1 MTLSSNQPRQMSL
14 HQPQPDNYSFLL
26 RALSGGVAGM
36 IETSVTMP
44 LETTKTIQQL
54 QTGPSSSLLSTAQY
68 IRTHKGLAGFYYGM
82 PACLVQASGKV
93 AIRFSFYGMY
103 QKQLQNYFGTCEA
116 AGGNINSYPNMMKG
130 TAGLL
135 AGSSEALWIT
145 PCERLKTL
153 RVSQVDVETRNQ
165 QFTSMAHTLRRLNG
179 PLDLYVGFVPTSIRN
194 GLAVGGR
201 FLMYDQF
208 KETLADLDS
217 DKEKL
222 WWHPIMCGFAVG
234 AVTTVLSQPAD
245 VVKSRM
251 QGHSSF
257 SSSSS
262 STITTMHLSTDR
274 MSMMKSTIN
283 ILKSEGWNGITRG
296 LTARIWKIG
305 CGQAV
310 IFTVYESVSD
320 NLSKVMNL

>member
-1 MTLSSNQPRQMSL
+1 
-14 HQPQPDNYSFLL
+14 
-26 RALSGGVAGM
+26 
-36 IETSVTMP
+36 
-44 LETTKTIQQL
+44 
-54 QTGPSSSLLSTAQY
+54 
-68 IRTHKGLAGFYYGM
+68 
-82 PACLVQASGKV
+82 
-93 AIRFSFYGMY
+93 
-103 QKQLQNYFGTCEA
+103 
-116 AGGNINSYPNMMKG
+116 
-130 TAGLL
+130 
-135 AGSSEALWIT
+135 
-145 PCERLKTL
+145 
-153 RVSQVDVETRNQ
+153 
-165 QFTSMAHTLRRLNG
+165 
-179 PLDLYVGFVPTSIRN
+179 
-194 GLAVGGR
+194 
-201 FLMYDQF
+201 MYDLF

-262 STITTMHLSTDR
+262 SIITTMHLSPDR